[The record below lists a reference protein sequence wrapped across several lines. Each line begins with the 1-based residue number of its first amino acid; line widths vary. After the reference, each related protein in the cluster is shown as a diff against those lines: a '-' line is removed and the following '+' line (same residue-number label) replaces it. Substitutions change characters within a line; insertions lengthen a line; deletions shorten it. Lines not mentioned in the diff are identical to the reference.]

1 MKMNGQQKKCLQLY
15 GNRWSAET
23 GYDILKNKIEME
35 RVTSEKAELI
45 LQELHSQVIVH
56 NLAAM
61 IKKESDKLITHT
73 EKYNYQT
80 NINNLIQLLRANL
93 AKTIKT

>member
-1 MKMNGQQKKCLQLY
+1 
-15 GNRWSAET
+15 
-23 GYDILKNKIEME
+23 ME

-93 AKTIKT
+93 AKLDGRIKTVQGK

>member
-1 MKMNGQQKKCLQLY
+1 
-15 GNRWSAET
+15 
-23 GYDILKNKIEME
+23 ME

-73 EKYNYQT
+73 ENM
-80 NINNLIQLLRANL
+80 NIRQI
-93 AKTIKT
+93 